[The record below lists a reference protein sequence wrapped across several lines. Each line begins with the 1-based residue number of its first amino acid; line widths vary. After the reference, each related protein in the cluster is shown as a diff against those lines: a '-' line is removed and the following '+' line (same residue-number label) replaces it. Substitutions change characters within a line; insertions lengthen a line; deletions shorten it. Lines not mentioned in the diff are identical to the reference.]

1 MDNKTDALPLG
12 TTEAAVRSCVSVIAA
27 VTAQRE
33 EILAYWLD
41 LYYQVRRAYEV
52 EQEREEDPRLIRRE
66 DLYPVMREMMKDAL
80 KSTAKDEAKA
90 RAGKKAEEKRIATP
104 ASPARNDVEA
114 GSQAEAEGDGAAE
127 SAPPR
132 DPGLDGFE
140 AITVSRGW
148 AAKKAAIRDRLTR
161 ARAEGVTIAE
171 LEQTGGVFSREIL
184 GILEGAKVD
193 MKSYR
198 RVEAALD
205 ALGR

>member
-1 MDNKTDALPLG
+1 MEGNTAKGRANLPLG

-27 VTAQRE
+27 VTAQSE

-66 DLYPVMREMMKDAL
+66 DLYPVMREMMRDAL
-80 KSTAKDEAKA
+80 KSTAKTAAEKRAARKIASAAGGAGADPEEAIIIETGSA
-90 RAGKKAEEKRIATP
+90 ADPSGSATGEPRVNGWAGKK
-104 ASPARNDVEA
+104 V
-114 GSQAEAEGDGAAE
+114 
-127 SAPPR
+127 
-132 DPGLDGFE
+132 L
-140 AITVSRGW
+140 
-148 AAKKAAIRDRLTR
+148 IRDRLLQ
-161 ARAEGVTIAE
+161 ARADGVTIAE

-184 GILEGAKVD
+184 GILEGAPIE

-205 ALGR
+205 ALGK